1 MKYLKIFEAKKRV
14 DPLDE
19 LIEDIQLVFAYQI
32 DEYPNIVIEKKT
44 GGIVLVS
51 FPKILPETSLDI
63 HDFSN
68 KIITYYTLL
77 ENIITGCNQLTN
89 MKEGL
94 QTSTKIWNNSNT
106 SVMITFWF
114 NTNTTVFKVNPS
126 SIVISKINLLRT
138 LGLDAREWTF
148 SSTRDR
154 VYVHR
159 ALLGYDVTNRTII
172 HQFTFSFQYKGV
184 HSLEELQRIVEQ
196 TSELFQEN
204 FSFIEVVNQWQPQ
217 TNINQNYKI
226 ITLRM
231 VYKEPLVEKSIILRD
246 LV

>member
-14 DPLDE
+14 DPLAE

-94 QTSTKIWNNSNT
+94 QTSTKIWNNSDT
-106 SVMITFWF
+106 SVMVTFWF

-126 SIVISKINLLRT
+126 SVVISKINLLRT
-138 LGLDAREWTF
+138 LGLDEREWTF
-148 SSTRDR
+148 GATHDR
-154 VYVHR
+154 VYAQR
-159 ALLGYDVTNRTII
+159 ALLGYDAADRTII

-196 TSELFQEN
+196 TSELFLEH
-204 FSFIEVVNQWQPQ
+204 FSFIEVVNQWQRQ
-217 TNINQNYKI
+217 TNITQNYKL

-231 VYKEPLVEKSIILRD
+231 VYKEPLVKKTIILRD

>member
-14 DPLDE
+14 DPLAE

-51 FPKILPETSLDI
+51 FPRILPDTSLDI

-94 QTSTKIWNNSNT
+94 QTSTKIWNNSDT

-126 SIVISKINLLRT
+126 SIVISKINLFRT
-138 LGLDAREWTF
+138 LGLDVNEWSFEQAIHRTRESGILQGGSNQYVNQFIF
-148 SSTRDR
+148 SFKYKTDHSQNELQTMLEKMSE
-154 VYVHR
+154 VFSQY
-159 ALLGYDVTNRTII
+159 
-172 HQFTFSFQYKGV
+172 FTFIS
-184 HSLEELQRIVEQ
+184 II
-196 TSELFQEN
+196 T
-204 FSFIEVVNQWQPQ
+204 QWQSP
-217 TNINQNYKI
+217 TFINQNFKR

-231 VYKEPLVEKSIILRD
+231 VYKEPLAKKSIILRD

>member
-14 DPLDE
+14 DPLAE

-68 KIITYYTLL
+68 KIITYYTLI

-94 QTSTKIWNNSNT
+94 QTSTKIWNNSDT

-114 NTNTTVFKVNPS
+114 NTNTAVFKVNPS

-148 SSTRDR
+148 SATHYR
-154 VYVHR
+154 VYAQR
-159 ALLGYDVTNRTII
+159 ALLGNAADRTII
-172 HQFTFSFQYKGV
+172 HQFIFSFQYKSV

-196 TSELFQEN
+196 TSELFQEH
-204 FSFIEVVNQWQPQ
+204 FSFIEVVNQWQRP
-217 TNINQNYKI
+217 TNITQTYKL

-231 VYKEPLVEKSIILRD
+231 VYKEPLVKKTIILRD